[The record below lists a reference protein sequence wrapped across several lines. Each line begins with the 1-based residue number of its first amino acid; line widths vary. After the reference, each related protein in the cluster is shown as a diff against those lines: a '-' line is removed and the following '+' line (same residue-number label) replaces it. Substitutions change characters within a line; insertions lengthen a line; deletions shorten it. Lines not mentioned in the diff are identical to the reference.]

1 MAHNRIKPFQVNEKN
16 EKGTELMDKMDP
28 KLYGLPA
35 RTVLLKG
42 DHDNFVLCIDR
53 KSRVIMKDAAVILG
67 KADKIMKAVPG
78 ATISLETTAPVC
90 SKSTKFLSNNGIEII
105 SKK

>member
-1 MAHNRIKPFQVNEKN
+1 MEKI
-16 EKGTELMDKMDP
+16 DP

-35 RTVLLKG
+35 RTVLLK
-42 DHDNFVLCIDR
+42 DAHDNFVLSIDR
-53 KSRVIMKDAAVILG
+53 KSRIIMKDAAVILE

-90 SKSTKFLSNNGIEII
+90 SKSIKFLSDNGIEII